1 MASTVT
7 ITAKIGP
14 AIQATSLVLT
24 GVTSVNYDL
33 EKRVLEINQGGKI
46 TIYDLVGV
54 TTVTFSISGA
64 NYTITVS

>member
-14 AIQATSLVLT
+14 AIQVTSLVLT
-24 GVTSVNYDL
+24 GVTSVNWDL
-33 EKRVLEINQGGKI
+33 DKRVLEINCGGVIK
-46 TIYDLVGV
+46 IYDLVGV